1 MGIFKP
7 NKETGGKSGGWL
19 NDALFGKDSKPS
31 GPGDD
36 KQFRDIT
43 GMNTTRAR
51 DNKELYV
58 DHTTTYENLKGY
70 TLQITHVASGAPDIR
85 FKGMLT
91 EFRDNFQSQW
101 ANETVYGRM
110 DDIYTFQNTRRS
122 IDVGVVIPAFDAEDA
137 RTNLVEVNRLTK
149 CLYPTYTG
157 AGGGS
162 NVSNISQAPLLRI
175 RFANLIQDGRKIDEQ
190 GLLGKIDGFSFA
202 PVLEDGFFDYPD
214 LLYPKTINIQFKF
227 DVLHEHVV
235 GWTETDEGGFDFGE
249 GNAEGF
255 PNTVGLG
262 LPSNTINFPT
272 SDRTRDDILNDAL
285 EIDPNTIDP
294 ETGLGDFKRSTDA
307 VDDELAAYDAMHLG
321 FSSAR

>member
-1 MGIFKP
+1 MGK

-19 NDALFGKDSKPS
+19 NDVLFGKDSKPS
-31 GPGDD
+31 GTPDD
-36 KQFRDIT
+36 AQYRQIV
-43 GMNTTRAR
+43 GMDTSIAR

-58 DHTTTYENLKGY
+58 DHTTTYEASKGY
-70 TLQITHVASGAPDIR
+70 TLIITHVASGAPPIG

-91 EFRDNFQSQW
+91 EFQDNFQCQW

-122 IDVGVVIPAFDAEDA
+122 IDVGIVIPAFDAEDA
-137 RTNLVEVNRLTK
+137 RRNLVKVNTLSRF
-149 CLYPTYTG
+149 LYPTYAG

-175 RFANLIQDGRKIDEQ
+175 KFANLIQDGREVNKQ

-202 PVLEDGFFDYPD
+202 PVLEDGFFDYTD

-235 GWTETDEGGFDFGE
+235 GWTETDEGTYNFGG
-249 GNAEGF
+249 GNAAAF
-255 PNTVGLG
+255 PNTIGPKI
-262 LPSNTINFPT
+262 PSNTINFPT
-272 SDRTRDDILNDAL
+272 PGQTRDEAFEGALDESFEGIGDGASDEEVVDAL
-285 EIDPNTIDP
+285 
-294 ETGLGDFKRSTDA
+294 GASF
-307 VDDELAAYDAMHLG
+307 DELAAYDEGYLG

>member
-1 MGIFKP
+1 MGIFNKP
-7 NKETGGKSGGWL
+7 NNQTGGKSGGWL
-19 NDALFGKDSKPS
+19 NDALFGKNSKPRA
-31 GPGDD
+31 PADD
-36 KQFRDIT
+36 AQYRNIT
-43 GMNTTRAR
+43 GMDTTRAR

-58 DHTTTYENLKGY
+58 DHTTTYENVKGY
-70 TLQITHVASGAPDIR
+70 TLQITHVASGDSPIG

-101 ANETVYGRM
+101 ASETVYGRM

-175 RFANLIQDGRKIDEQ
+175 KFANLIQDGRKINDQ

-202 PVLEDGFFDYPD
+202 PVLEDGFYDYPG

-235 GWTETDEGGFDFGE
+235 GWTETDKGGFDFGE

-262 LPSNTINFPT
+262 LPSNTIEFPT
-272 SDRTRDDILNDAL
+272 AERPRDDILGDAL

-294 ETGLGDFKRSTDA
+294 VTGLGDFKHSTDSI
-307 VDDELAAYDAMHLG
+307 DDELAAHDATFLG
-321 FSSAR
+321 WLRG

>member
-1 MGIFKP
+1 MGK

-19 NDALFGKDSKPS
+19 NDVLFGKDSKPS
-31 GPGDD
+31 GTPDD
-36 KQFRDIT
+36 AQYRQIV
-43 GMNTTRAR
+43 GMDTSIAR

-58 DHTTTYENLKGY
+58 DHTTTYEASKGY
-70 TLQITHVASGAPDIR
+70 TLIITHVASGAPPIG

-91 EFRDNFQSQW
+91 EFQDNFQCQW

-122 IDVGVVIPAFDAEDA
+122 IDVGIVIPAFDAEDA
-137 RTNLVEVNRLTK
+137 RRNLVKVNTLSRF
-149 CLYPTYTG
+149 LYPTYAG

-175 RFANLIQDGRKIDEQ
+175 KFANLIQDARKINDQ

-202 PVLEDGFFDYPD
+202 PVLEDGFFDYTD

-235 GWTETDEGGFDFGE
+235 GWTETDKGTYNFGG
-249 GNAEGF
+249 GNAAAF
-255 PNTVGLG
+255 PNTIGPG
-262 LPSNTINFPT
+262 IPSNTINFPT
-272 SDRTRDDILNDAL
+272 GEQGEREAILDGAL
-285 EIDPNTIDP
+285 ATDEEGNFINT
-294 ETGLGDFKRSTDA
+294 TDA

>member
-7 NKETGGKSGGWL
+7 NNETGGKSGGWL
-19 NDALFGKDSKPS
+19 NDALFGKDSKPRAQMED
-31 GPGDD
+31 G
-36 KQFRDIT
+36 QYRQIV
-43 GMNTTRAR
+43 GMDTSIAR

-70 TLQITHVASGAPDIR
+70 TLTITHVASGDTPIG

-91 EFRDNFQSQW
+91 EFKDNFQCQW

-122 IDVGVVIPAFDAEDA
+122 IDVGVVIPAFDARDA
-137 RTNLVEVNRLTK
+137 RSNLVKVNTLTK
-149 CLYPTYTG
+149 YLYPTYAG

-175 RFANLIQDGRKIDEQ
+175 RFANLIQDGRKSVEQ
-190 GLLGKIDGFSFA
+190 GLLGKIDGFSFS
-202 PVLEDGFFDYPD
+202 PVLEDGFFDYPG

-235 GWTETDEGGFDFGE
+235 GWTETAKGTYDFGG
-249 GNAEGF
+249 GNAPGF
-255 PNTVGLG
+255 PNTVGPQP
-262 LPSNTINFPT
+262 PSNTVEFPT
-272 SDRTRDDILNDAL
+272 GEQGEREAILDGAL
-285 EIDPNTIDP
+285 ELDDDLNFVNT
-294 ETGLGDFKRSTDA
+294 TDA
-307 VDDELAAYDAMHLG
+307 VDDELAAYDTMHLG